1 MCGLAGYLNL
11 NDKNFTVDEELLN
24 KMQQAIAHRG
34 PDAHQI
40 YKSDEHQLG
49 LAHRRLS
56 IIDLSDAGS
65 QPMFDKQ
72 KTVGACFNGEIYNY
86 KELKTEL
93 ESLNYEFFSKS
104 DTETILYAY
113 KEWGIRFV
121 HKLTGMFA
129 ICLYDFEKRELYLI
143 RDRIGVKPL
152 YFSLQSN
159 ILSFGSEIK
168 ALWCLPWMKQ
178 EINPIAQYHYLTF
191 MVTPAPY
198 TIYKDIYKLPAGF
211 YLKVD
216 SNKNT
221 TFQEW
226 YNPVKQISSTE
237 KKQFESEY
245 FCIENITKLL
255 IESTKK
261 RLLADVP
268 VGAFLS
274 GGIDSSLNVAL
285 MSQYA
290 HSVKTFTVAFSDG
303 PESNEIKWARLVA
316 KIFGTDHHEIIISE
330 KEAFDFFEKMVYHLD
345 EPLADCVCIPFY
357 YVSKL
362 AREKGI
368 VVAQVGE
375 GADELF
381 FGYSTYATYKKFYD
395 KIWHPTQTIIPA
407 FARKSTHALLNPFLK
422 SNPTKSELIQ
432 NWAHNRELFWG
443 GAIAFNEQ
451 HKNFLYNKKLY
462 TKKTD
467 PLFDSIVEQIYPGMQ
482 QNFDSFS
489 IVKYH
494 MSKLK
499 QLDPSADFCKKMLY
513 LELKQRLPELLLMRA
528 DKMSMAQGLEA
539 REPFLD
545 HKLVEFMLNVPAH
558 LKFKNNTTK
567 YLLKKIC
574 RGILPDEIIDRKKV
588 GFAAP
593 TVRWLN
599 NGKYFPAYFEKLSQK
614 SNSIQANVPTNPGR
628 TALEKLYKNN
638 VYSFAVQKWTL
649 QNLWAIKNMDN

>member
-1 MCGLAGYLNL
+1 
-11 NDKNFTVDEELLN
+11 
-24 KMQQAIAHRG
+24 
-34 PDAHQI
+34 
-40 YKSDEHQLG
+40 
-49 LAHRRLS
+49 
-56 IIDLSDAGS
+56 
-65 QPMFDKQ
+65 
-72 KTVGACFNGEIYNY
+72 
-86 KELKTEL
+86 
-93 ESLNYEFFSKS
+93 
-104 DTETILYAY
+104 
-113 KEWGIRFV
+113 
-121 HKLTGMFA
+121 MFA
-129 ICLYDFEKRELYLI
+129 ICLYDFEKRELFLI

-152 YFSLQSN
+152 YFSMQSN
-159 ILSFGSEIK
+159 ILSFASEIK
-168 ALWCLPWMKQ
+168 ALWCLPWMKK
-178 EINPIAQYHYLTF
+178 EISNIAQYHYLTF

-216 SNKNT
+216 VNKNV

-226 YNPVKQISSTE
+226 YNPVKKISLTE
-237 KKQFESEY
+237 KKQFESED

-261 RLLADVP
+261 RMVADVP

-285 MSQYA
+285 MSRYA
-290 HSVKTFTVAFSDG
+290 HAVKTFTVAFSDG
-303 PESNEIKWARLVA
+303 PEFNELKWARIVA
-316 KIFGTDHHEIIISE
+316 NKFGTDHNEIIISE
-330 KEAFDFFEKMVYHLD
+330 KEAFEFFESMVYHLD

-381 FGYSTYATYKKFYD
+381 FGYNTYASYKKLYD
-395 KIWHPTQTIIPA
+395 RLWRPTQNIVPA
-407 FARKSTHALLNPFLK
+407 FARKAANFLLQPFFK
-422 SNPTKSELIQ
+422 SNPTKSDLLK
-432 NWAHNRELFWG
+432 NWANGRNLFWG
-443 GAIAFNEQ
+443 GAVAFNEQ
-451 HKNFLYNKKLY
+451 HKSFLYKQNPGILLNAC
-462 TKKTD
+462 D
-467 PLFDSIVEQIYPGMQ
+467 PVSRFDPIVEKIYPGMQ

-494 MSKLK
+494 LARLK
-499 QLDPSADFCKKMLY
+499 QIDPDADFCKQMLY

-545 HKLVEFMLNVPAH
+545 HNLVEFMLNVPAH

-593 TVRWLN
+593 TFRWLS
-599 NGKYFPAYFEKLSQK
+599 NGKYFPAYFEKLGHK
-614 SNSIQANVPTNPGR
+614 PGFIQPNGIAYTSGN
-628 TALEKLYKNN
+628 LEKLYKNN
-638 VYSFAVQKWTL
+638 IYSFAVQKWVL
-649 QNLWAIKNMDN
+649 QNLLAIKTGRL